1 MRVLLPKHMLATG
14 SDRESFTQDVICKV
28 SDNEDVQ
35 FYWAIL
41 SQEVDDPDDSEEL
54 LNEVVKLWVTVRG
67 FSITASWMESYK
79 RNEKKTVQ
87 KSTGLR
93 KGLS

>member
-1 MRVLLPKHMLATG
+1 M
-14 SDRESFTQDVICKV
+14 

-54 LNEVVKLWVTVRG
+54 LNEIAGWQHK
-67 FSITASWMESYK
+67 
-79 RNEKKTVQ
+79 
-87 KSTGLR
+87 
-93 KGLS
+93 